1 MSEKEVRIVEV
12 GPRDGLQNEERTL
25 DVAVR
30 IGFVEALLS
39 SGLRTVEAGS
49 FVSPRWV
56 PQMAGSDV
64 VLRGLGARPDVRLP
78 VLVPNVRGM
87 ELAVA
92 AGAREIALFVAA
104 SETFSRRNINCSIEE
119 SFERAAPV
127 MELAGRHGI
136 VVRGYLS
143 CALGCPYEG
152 PVAVSAVVDVAE
164 RLADIG
170 CYEVSV
176 SDTIGVGTP
185 RQARS
190 VLEAVAG
197 SVPIDRLAVHFHDTY
212 GQALANVLACLEAGV
227 RVVDAA
233 AGGLG
238 GCPYA
243 KGAGGN
249 LATEDLVFMLSGMG
263 METMVHLDRL
273 LDAVAYVSRALDATP
288 RSKVFAAR
296 RGVT

>member
-1 MSEKEVRIVEV
+1 VLEQDIRIVEV
-12 GPRDGLQNEERTL
+12 GPRDGLQSEGRTL
-25 DVAVR
+25 DAAVR
-30 IGFVEALLS
+30 IGFVEALLA
-39 SGLRTVEAGS
+39 SGLGTVEVGS
-49 FVSPRWV
+49 FVSPRWI
-56 PQMAGSDV
+56 PQMAGSDA
-64 VLRGLGARPDVRLP
+64 VLRGLGERPEVRLP

-104 SETFSRRNINCSIEE
+104 SETFSRRNINCSIGE

-127 MELAGRHGI
+127 LEIAEKHGI
-136 VVRGYLS
+136 TVRGYLS
-143 CALGCPYEG
+143 SALGCPYEG
-152 PVAVSAVVDVAE
+152 PVAVSAVVDVAK

-170 CYEVSV
+170 CYEISV

-190 VLEAVAG
+190 LLEAVAG
-197 SVPIDRLAVHFHDTY
+197 SVPMRQLAVHFHDTY
-212 GQALANVLACLEAGV
+212 GQALANVLACIEAGV

-243 KGAGGN
+243 KGASGN
-249 LATEDLVFMLSGMG
+249 LATEDLVYMLSGMG
-263 METMVHLDRL
+263 METMVDLDRL
-273 LDAVAYVSRALDATP
+273 LDAVAYISRALDAAP
-288 RSKVFAAR
+288 RSKVFAAL